1 MKNVIVSGPFGNVT
15 ENVNA
20 LYNYDACNI
29 TSVTIIT
36 YLVNIIL
43 IESVIVIPKEWKD
56 NYITSLFKVNRM
68 PFWVV
73 IIVVWHF

>member
-1 MKNVIVSGPFGNVT
+1 MMKNVIVSGPFGNVT

-43 IESVIVIPKEWKD
+43 IECYCYSKGMEGQLYYK
-56 NYITSLFKVNRM
+56 SF
-68 PFWVV
+68 
-73 IIVVWHF
+73 